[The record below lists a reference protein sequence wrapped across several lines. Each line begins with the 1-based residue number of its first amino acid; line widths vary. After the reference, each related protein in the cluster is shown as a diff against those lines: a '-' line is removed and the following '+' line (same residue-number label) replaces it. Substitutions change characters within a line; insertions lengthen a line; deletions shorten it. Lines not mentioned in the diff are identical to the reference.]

1 MRRVQVE
8 GSGWQA
14 VSSTL
19 QRCPRTGDRSTGH
32 CQCGSDPEADENTS
46 AASGSIDEST
56 RNSVSWHRPVRGFRG
71 DQRTAQILQ
80 DLHTAV
86 EQIAQSG
93 RIEQWLD
100 AMATDG
106 LRRWSANNR
115 LIALLQ
121 LHDRAKGRPELLE
134 DVHMMSFRQW
144 DKQHGRRV
152 MKGERAIWILAPRTR
167 RVEG

>member
-1 MRRVQVE
+1 MP
-8 GSGWQA
+8 S
-14 VSSTL
+14 L
-19 QRCPRTGDRSTGH
+19 STGRY
-32 CQCGSDPEADENTS
+32 ADL
-46 AASGSIDEST
+46 
-56 RNSVSWHRPVRGFRG
+56 RG

-115 LIALLQ
+115 LLALLQ
-121 LHDRAKGRPELLE
+121 LQERAQQRPELLD

-144 DKQHGRRV
+144 DKEHGRKV
-152 MKGERAIWILAPRTR
+152 IKGERAIWILAPTDPPHRGGRRRRQQDQPDDCHRLHRGSGLQHHPDGGTR
-167 RVEG
+167 PAPVAASDRATARYRPVS